1 MYYVTKVVIKRI
13 TRRFIVDAPKSFVAA
28 ATLTA
33 WLKADNPGAGVWP
46 VISHEDMQL
55 VTTANGGVC
64 EISEPKR

>member
-1 MYYVTKVVIKRI
+1 MYYVTRVVIKRKA
-13 TRRFIVDAPKSFVAA
+13 RRFIVDAPKSFVAA

-33 WLKADNPGAGVWP
+33 WLKANSDPLEKLP

-55 VTTANGGVC
+55 VTTSNGGVC